1 MQYIRRDFVYIF
13 LATSLSC
20 LVCLFLFWY
29 LLKNTAETEKKWQ
42 KCDEDLGA
50 CNFEI
55 SKATEKYVQVLEM
68 YYSTSEALHITE
80 NKLLNREA
88 QLMRLSKKYPTENIY
103 TVQ

>member
-29 LLKNTAETEKKWQ
+29 LLKNTAETEKKWK
-42 KCDEDLGA
+42 KCDEDLGT

-55 SKATEKYVQVLEM
+55 SKATEKYVHVLEM
-68 YYSTSEALHITE
+68 YYSTSETLHITE
-80 NKLLNREA
+80 DRLIRCES
-88 QLMRLSKKYPTENIY
+88 QLFKLSKKYPNENIY